1 MRTTGRRPFQ
11 SAAQEVTMTISSH
24 VARLPAFGSAPSP
37 WNAVREFFAYHGV
50 WAPGVRLL
58 RLMTIRA
65 KVLMLLAIVAA
76 PTVPLTWHVVSEQQ
90 ATVTESTRQLAAVR
104 MSGAASELARA
115 LTGRLGGAVKGPT
128 SPQEAV
134 QAAMARLRASCT
146 EALDAGVP
154 VRRAWERAEPAIS
167 LVIPKSVVD
176 AAADAAWQDPTT
188 ADVQAMAALSDLRRD
203 VTAAAGLG
211 AMQDV
216 PLHDAASLAL
226 EVLPGLQ
233 VSLRDLRLR
242 VHQLQQGTYA
252 TPADRHAPLL
262 AAAAAASTV
271 QALLAQAVVH
281 LPRAEQAGAAPG
293 ASLEAVD
300 AYLAIVRSQ
309 VLALEPTM
317 NAAALGA
324 GFTVASDKVRELRLT
339 SMEQAERWLS
349 LRKTQ
354 AEHLRDRTFLALLGA
369 FGLALYLLYTF
380 FLVMRGGLHELQQQM
395 TRMARGDLSARLAPL
410 GVDEVAATMQ
420 QMTTSLV
427 RLSDLLAAVQ
437 QGVGAVT
444 QASQQVASGNGELSQ
459 RSRDASQALAVVVEG
474 VSRCASQLQ
483 ACGRK
488 VEAVVG
494 TVQGLRLE
502 SARNRK
508 QMQRLRE
515 RMAALRSNSREIGEI
530 VSLID
535 AIAFRTNILA
545 LNASVEASKAGEAGR
560 GFAVVAQE
568 VRNLAMRGAQSARRI
583 GTIVSRSTD
592 DIDLSRALAEEAGKS
607 LAEADLQVDEIHR
620 VMDEVATLTGSGEKE
635 SAAVLEQITG
645 IRSGTVKNLRLV
657 EDLASASGALRAQ
670 GESLAH
676 KIGRFT
682 LS

>member
-1 MRTTGRRPFQ
+1 
-11 SAAQEVTMTISSH
+11 MTISSL
-24 VARLPAFGSAPSP
+24 VARLPAFGSVPSP
-37 WNAVREFFAYHGV
+37 WNALREFFAYHGV

-76 PTVPLTWHVVSEQQ
+76 PTVPLTWHVMSEQQ
-90 ATVTESTRQLAAVR
+90 ATVAETKQRLAAVR
-104 MSGAASELARA
+104 MSGAASDLARA
-115 LTGRLGGAVKGPT
+115 LTLRLGGAMKGQS

-134 QAAMARLRASCT
+134 QAAMARLRASCA

-154 VRRAWERAEPAIS
+154 VRRAWERAEPALS
-167 LVIPKSVVD
+167 LVIPKTV
-176 AAADAAWQDPTT
+176 AETAADAAWQDPTA
-188 ADVQAMAALSDLRRD
+188 ADVQAMAALSDLRQE

-216 PLHDAASLAL
+216 PLHSAATLAL
-226 EVLPGLQ
+226 EAFPALQ
-233 VSLRDLRLR
+233 VSLRELRLR

-252 TPADRHAPLL
+252 SPAERHAPLL
-262 AAAAAASTV
+262 AAAAATSTV
-271 QALLAQAVVH
+271 QVLLAQAALL

-293 ASLEAVD
+293 SSLETVD
-300 AYLAIVRSQ
+300 AYLAMVRSQ
-309 VLALEPTM
+309 VLALEPAM
-317 NAAALGA
+317 NAATLGA
-324 GFTVASDKVRELRLT
+324 GYMAATDKVRELRMM
-339 SMEQAERWLS
+339 SMDQTERWLS

-354 AEHLRDRTFLALLGA
+354 AEQLRNLIFLALIGA
-369 FGLALYLLYTF
+369 FGLALYLLYSF
-380 FLVMRGGLHELQQQM
+380 FLVMRGGLHQLQQQM

-410 GVDEVAATMQ
+410 GVDEVAGTMQ

-459 RSRDASQALAVVVEG
+459 RSREAGKALAEVVEG

-494 TVQGLRLE
+494 TVQTLRLE
-502 SARNRK
+502 SARNRR

-568 VRNLAMRGAQSARRI
+568 VRNLATRGAQSARRI

-607 LAEADLQVDEIHR
+607 MAEADLRVDEIHR
-620 VMDEVATLTGSGEKE
+620 VMDEVAALTGSGEKE

-645 IRSGTVKNLRLV
+645 IRNGTVQNLRLV
-657 EDLASASGALRAQ
+657 EDLASASNSLRAQ
-670 GESLAH
+670 GEGLAH

>member
-1 MRTTGRRPFQ
+1 
-11 SAAQEVTMTISSH
+11 MTISSL
-24 VARLPAFGSAPSP
+24 VARLPAFGSVTSP
-37 WNAVREFFAYHGV
+37 WSGVREFFAYHGV

-90 ATVTESTRQLAAVR
+90 ATVAESTRQLAAVR
-104 MSGAASELARA
+104 MSGAASDLARA
-115 LTGRLGGAVKGPT
+115 LTLQLGGAVKGQA
-128 SPQEAV
+128 SPQEV
-134 QAAMARLRASCT
+134 LQAAMAGLRASCA

-154 VRRAWERAEPAIS
+154 VRRAWERAEPALS
-167 LVIPKSVVD
+167 MVIPKTL
-176 AAADAAWQDPTT
+176 AETAPDAAWQDPTA
-188 ADVQAMAALSDLRRD
+188 ADVQAMTALADLRQE

-226 EVLPGLQ
+226 EAFPALQ
-233 VSLRDLRLR
+233 VSLRELRLR

-252 TPADRHAPLL
+252 SHADRHAPLL
-262 AAAAAASTV
+262 AAAAAVSTV
-271 QALLAQAVVH
+271 QALLAQAVLH
-281 LPRAEQAGAAPG
+281 LPRAEQSGTAPG

-300 AYLAIVRSQ
+300 AYLAMVRTQ
-309 VLALEPTM
+309 VLALEPAM
-317 NAAALGA
+317 NAAALI
-324 GFTVASDKVRELRLT
+324 TSYVAATDEVRKMRLH
-339 SMEQAERWLS
+339 SMDQTERWLG
-349 LRKTQ
+349 LRKAQ
-354 AEHLRDRTFLALLGA
+354 AEQLRNSVFLALIGA
-369 FGLALYLLYTF
+369 FGLALYLLYSF
-380 FLVMRGGLHELQQQM
+380 FLVMRGGLHQLQQQM

-410 GVDEVAATMQ
+410 GVDEVAGTMQ

-459 RSRDASQALAVVVEG
+459 RSREAGKALAEVLEG

-494 TVQGLRLE
+494 TVQTLRLE
-502 SARNRK
+502 SARNRR

-568 VRNLAMRGAQSARRI
+568 VRNLATRGAQSARRI

-607 LAEADLQVDEIHR
+607 MAEADLQVDEIHR
-620 VMDEVATLTGSGEKE
+620 VMDEVAALTGSGEKE

-645 IRSGTVKNLRLV
+645 IRNGTVQNLRLV
-657 EDLASASGALRAQ
+657 EDLASASNSLRAQ
-670 GESLAH
+670 GEGLAH